1 MAQLLIRKID
11 KDVKENLRVRA
22 KRHGV
27 SMEAEAR
34 EILRAELLRPESQ
47 TYGLGTEIANLFRD
61 IPDNEEP
68 LEFELKGP
76 ASGLRYACSHG
87 SSKRST

>member
-11 KDVKENLRVRA
+11 EDVKENLRRRA
-22 KRHGV
+22 KRRGV

-34 EILRAELLRPESQ
+34 DILRAALLRPESQ
-47 TYGLGTEIANLFRD
+47 SYGLGTEIAKLFRD

-68 LEFELKGP
+68 FEFELRGP
-76 ASGLRYACSHG
+76 VRPATTWLLSR
-87 SSKRST
+87 

>member
-11 KDVKENLRVRA
+11 EDVKENLRRRA
-22 KRHGV
+22 KRHGI

-34 EILRAELLRPESQ
+34 EILRAVLLRPESKS
-47 TYGLGTEIANLFRD
+47 YGLGTEIAKLFRD

-68 LEFELKGP
+68 FEFELKGP
-76 ASGLRYACSHG
+76 VRPANFDE
-87 SSKRST
+87 